1 MILRNNTGA
10 ARLLPFGKQERRRH
24 QRVTLNI
31 LGRYML
37 EDRREFPC
45 QVVNMSPGGV
55 ALIAPAVGNI
65 NERVVSYIDYIGRVE
80 GRIIRLIDGGFAMT
94 VEATLRKREKL
105 AAQLTWLANRHV
117 LNLPEDRRHERF
129 TPMKPFQ
136 EVTLPDGRR
145 LRGRLIDVSL
155 SGAAVALVE
164 KPKIGTPLLVGPVR
178 AQVVRHFEDGIAV
191 EFTTV
196 HTTESLSSH
205 FD

>member
-1 MILRNNTGA
+1 MISSNNMGA
-10 ARLLPFGKQERRRH
+10 ARVQVFGKQERRRH
-24 QRVTLNI
+24 QRVKLNI

-37 EDRREFPC
+37 EDRREYPC

-55 ALIAPAVGNI
+55 AVIAPALGSI
-65 NERVVSYIDYIGRVE
+65 NERVVAYLDYIGRVE
-80 GRIIRLIDGGFAMT
+80 GRLVRPIDGGFAMT
-94 VEATLRKREKL
+94 VEATPRKREKL

-136 EVTLPDGRR
+136 ELTLPNGLK
-145 LRGRLIDVSL
+145 LRCRLIDVSL
-155 SGAAVALVE
+155 SGAAMAVTQ
-164 KPKIGTPLLVGPVR
+164 KPPIGTPILLGQVR

-191 EFTTV
+191 EFTTL
-196 HTTESLSSH
+196 HTPESIANH